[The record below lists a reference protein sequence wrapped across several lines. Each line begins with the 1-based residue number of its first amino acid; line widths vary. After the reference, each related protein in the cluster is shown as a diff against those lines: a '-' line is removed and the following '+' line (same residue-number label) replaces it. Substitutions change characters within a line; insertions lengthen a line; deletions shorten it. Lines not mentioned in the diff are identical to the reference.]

1 MIEREF
7 EFYKTDTYSMYVTEK
22 TDRRQMSYRYVF
34 L

>member
-1 MIEREF
+1 
-7 EFYKTDTYSMYVTEK
+7 MYVTEK